1 MCSKL
6 LFISEIELSEELC
19 FRENQLFLVFM
30 DPHLR
35 EDDVRHLKLLILNF
49 MKYISWICFAL
60 LAVVAACSDSTPSGA
75 DARANVFVDPRD
87 SREYKTIE
95 IGGRVWMAENLNYKE
110 KLEDSVLD
118 TVGGWSGCFENNVN
132 YCEKQG
138 RLYQWG
144 VAMAVCPA
152 GWSLP
157 SKADFDS
164 LFAAVGGL
172 ANAAD
177 SLIAR
182 GFISQI
188 KGGYYYMGY
197 FSFFDQYAYFWTQ
210 DEVRTKNARSVMFEN
225 GRSSASFDETFEDFA
240 LSVRC
245 IQNK

>member
-1 MCSKL
+1 MKL
-6 LFISEIELSEELC
+6 NLAELC
-19 FRENQLFLVFM
+19 GASKITYF
-30 DPHLR
+30 
-35 EDDVRHLKLLILNF
+35 NF
-49 MKYISWICFAL
+49 MNYKTWFYLAL
-60 LAVVAACSDSTPSGA
+60 LAFVAACSDSTPSGA
-75 DARANVFVDPRD
+75 EARANVFVDVRD
-87 SREYKTIE
+87 SQEYKTIE
-95 IGGRVWMAENLNYKE
+95 IGGRVWMAENLNYQGN
-110 KLEDSVLD
+110 LDDSVLD
-118 TVGGWSGCFENNVN
+118 TVGGWFGCFENNVN

-144 VAMAVCPA
+144 VAMTACPD

-164 LFAAVGGL
+164 LFDAVGGL

-177 SLIAR
+177 SLISR

-188 KGGYYYMGY
+188 NGGYYYMGY
-197 FSFFDQYAYFWTQ
+197 FSFFDKYAYFWTQ
-210 DEVRTKNARSVMFEN
+210 DLVRTKNARSVMLEN